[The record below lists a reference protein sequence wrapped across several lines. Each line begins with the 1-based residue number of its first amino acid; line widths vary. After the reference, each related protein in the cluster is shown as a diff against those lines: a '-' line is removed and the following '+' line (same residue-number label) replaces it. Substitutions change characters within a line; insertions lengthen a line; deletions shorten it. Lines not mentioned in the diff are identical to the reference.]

1 MHTGRGYSWWE
12 VVRWTRFETA
22 AFVLIGAVPT
32 ALYMLAGWKWLAVPW
47 LPIALIGTA
56 VAFITG
62 FKNNASYSRLW
73 EARTIWGGIVNSSR
87 FWATQVLDLIAV
99 AEGASESATATV
111 KAHQESLIR
120 RHLAWLTGLRYQLRE
135 SRSWENT
142 PSHYDGKFRGT
153 ILVAEWDGRLD
164 DELQARLSPADWKAV
179 LDKSSCT
186 AQLMALQS
194 RELAAVNRAGLL
206 TDWQHIAMTQTLEKL
221 IEEQGR
227 CERIKNFPYPRQ
239 FWTLNRFFVWLFI
252 CLMPFGLLEE
262 FQAIDETFV
271 WMAWPGS
278 VIVAWVF
285 HTMDKIGDST
295 KNPFEG
301 GPNDVPVTALSRS
314 IEIDLLQMLGASDVP
329 PPLEPQRQILM

>member
-1 MHTGRGYSWWE
+1 MHTGRSYSWWE
-12 VVRWTRFETA
+12 VLRWTRFETA
-22 AFVLIGAVPT
+22 AFALIGGVPT

-87 FWATQVLDLIAV
+87 FWATQVLDLIV
-99 AEGASESATATV
+99 APPGSGEPVAATV
-111 KAHQESLIR
+111 KQHQESLIR
-120 RHLAWLTGLRYQLRE
+120 RHIAWLTALRYQLRE
-135 SRSWENT
+135 PRSWENT
-142 PSHYDGKFRGT
+142 PSHYDGKFAGR
-153 ILVAEWDGRLD
+153 IPVAEWDGRLEV
-164 DELQARLSPADWKAV
+164 ELCAQLSPADQPEV
-179 LDKSSCT
+179 LDRAGMAT
-186 AQLMALQS
+186 RILALQS
-194 RELAAVNRAGLL
+194 RELAAVRRAGLL
-206 TDWQHIAMTQTLEKL
+206 TDWQHIALSQTLEKL
-221 IEEQGR
+221 VEEQGR

-262 FQAIDETFV
+262 FQEIDPAFV
-271 WMAWPGS
+271 WLAWPGS

-301 GPNDVPVTALSRS
+301 GPNDVPITALSRA
-314 IEIDLLQMLGASDVP
+314 IEIDLLQLLGAKDIP
-329 PPLEPQRQILM
+329 PPLEPQQQILM